1 MTINNFLVAI
11 AGKLKDLWPDRNV
24 YVNQIPQHADGNF
37 FVGVS
42 DIEQDRHLDRRRKRH
57 LQFEI
62 LYFLKSHDNTEFHEW
77 LETMLDNF
85 EKLTVKE
92 SDTGVR
98 GVHLTNLEAR
108 QNDDMHAYQ
117 FVFDA
122 DFYFLLAPE
131 DGESMQDLALKEG
144 IG

>member
-1 MTINNFLVAI
+1 MTINNFLAAI
-11 AGKLKDLWPDRNV
+11 AGKLKELWPNRNV

-62 LYFLKSHDNTEFHEW
+62 LYFLQSHDNMEFHAW
-77 LETMLDNF
+77 LEAMLDNF
-85 EKLTVKE
+85 EKLIVAE
-92 SDTGVR
+92 SDGKTR
-98 GVHLTNLEAR
+98 GVYLTNLEAR
-108 QNDDMHAYQ
+108 QNDDLHAYQ

-122 DFYFLLAPE
+122 DFYFLLALE
-131 DGESMQDLALKEG
+131 DGEEMDYLTAKEE
-144 IG
+144 IK